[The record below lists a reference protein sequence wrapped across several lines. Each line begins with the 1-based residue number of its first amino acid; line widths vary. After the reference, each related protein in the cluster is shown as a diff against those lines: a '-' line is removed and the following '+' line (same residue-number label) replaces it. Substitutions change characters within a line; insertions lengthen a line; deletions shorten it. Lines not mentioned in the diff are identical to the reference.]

1 MFNFYKC
8 LTVLCLFL
16 PFFYVDT
23 LYAGPNQ
30 NAVISLD
37 LVVGGGQ
44 GNQIDDRVTSGTVSG
59 SGEKIVV
66 EVFATGVTTEIV
78 GVAIIFE
85 FDTSLMRLDR
95 AENRAFSFAIPEMKG
110 INLAHTTS
118 VRLPPSGFLV
128 RAEFVTIADVTGQP
142 FSISIESV
150 TLSETTTSSDIITSS
165 NTIQFNGTT
174 TSDPDT
180 GNIVEPITGDLD
192 LDGDVDFAD
201 FLLFSS
207 NFGKTGPVPTS
218 TPTQPTDRIVTVTV
232 TVRDT
237 IYISSGSG
245 GSGSPQEERAENML
259 GFWQFQE
266 YTNLKTRYY
275 IIGYINY
282 NKPNDNGEL
291 FYWGSTNLNTIVGGI
306 YFPNR
311 DQYGLLDQDPVF
323 KNFYFFTLQG
333 DTAVGSLYQYYPYQS
348 ISDAR
353 VYALSPIS
361 GRTEGIGFVNYMTK
375 PTVPQATESHTENL
389 QRNNN
394 GVPQYVIDAH
404 DQVKTFLD
412 NQRK

>member
-1 MFNFYKC
+1 MFNFYKYLIVVC
-8 LTVLCLFL
+8 LSLIFTYHV
-16 PFFYVDT
+16 
-23 LYAGPNQ
+23 YAGPNQ

-37 LVVGGGQ
+37 LVDHGQGNGQ

-59 SGEKIVV
+59 SNEKIVI
-66 EVFATGVTTEIV
+66 EVFATGVATELV
-78 GVAIIFE
+78 GTAIIFD

-128 RAEFVTIADVTGQP
+128 RAEFVTIADVTNQP

-174 TSDPDT
+174 TSNPDT

-201 FLLFSS
+201 FLLFSN

-218 TPTQPTDRIVTVTV
+218 TPTQPTERIVTVTV
-232 TVRDT
+232 TVHDT
-237 IYISSGSG
+237 VYISSG
-245 GSGSPQEERAENML
+245 GSGSPQEERAQEML

-266 YTNLKTRYY
+266 YTSLKTRYY

-282 NKPNDNGEL
+282 NRPNDNGEL
-291 FYWGSTNLNTIVGGI
+291 FYWGSTNINTIVGGI

-311 DQYGLLDQDPVF
+311 NQYGLLDQDPVF

-333 DTAVGSLYQYYPYQS
+333 DTAVGSLYQYYPYES

-361 GRTEGIGFVNYMTK
+361 GRTEGIGFANYMTK
-375 PTVPQATESHTENL
+375 PTVPQSTEQHTENR